1 MGRLLCVFVFMYS
14 LALSAKRHFHLQ
26 WKRSHRS
33 WNFASDAL
41 ICPEKAKQELE
52 PLGGLSLSYKTRTK
66 DRIDKGLVYPNVYCS
81 ITTTTMK
88 SNLSNTAWHMMK
100 HRLLPD
106 FRILT
111 GQLREHLT
119 ETYNEPRAKTGGHG
133 RWLKLVEVGFQF
145 LSLSLSV
152 FSAIVYKLCFQ
163 MSVEDRCNF
172 LWLNKISNIL
182 NECGMSNIW
191 NTQTFLNST
200 WLINTVKL

>member
-1 MGRLLCVFVFMYS
+1 MGRLLCVVVFMYS

-66 DRIDKGLVYPNVYCS
+66 DRIDKGLVYPNAYCS

-88 SNLSNTAWHMMK
+88 SNLSNTAWYMMK
-100 HRLLPD
+100 HQLLPD
-106 FRILT
+106 FWILT

-119 ETYNEPRAKTGGHG
+119 ETYNQPRAKTGGHG
-133 RWLKLVEVGFQF
+133 RWLKLVEVGFQSF
-145 LSLSLSV
+145 FSYPLSLSLSLCV
-152 FSAIVYKLCFQ
+152 FSLLSHFPFSENQTRQFC
-163 MSVEDRCNF
+163 
-172 LWLNKISNIL
+172 LNGSYGPVQYAYASCDML
-182 NECGMSNIW
+182 L
-191 NTQTFLNST
+191 F
-200 WLINTVKL
+200 

>member
-1 MGRLLCVFVFMYS
+1 MIWYDQWIEESRKRDNDRRYFRMGRLLCVFVFMYS

-119 ETYNEPRAKTGGHG
+119 ETYNQPRAKTGGHG
-133 RWLKLVEVGFQF
+133 RWLKLVEVGFRF
-145 LSLSLSV
+145 LSLSL
-152 FSAIVYKLCFQ
+152 FFFPIEQGRWDNIDRNFILIYKFIIFC
-163 MSVEDRCNF
+163 
-172 LWLNKISNIL
+172 IH
-182 NECGMSNIW
+182 
-191 NTQTFLNST
+191 
-200 WLINTVKL
+200 